1 VKRISLAI
9 VVAAAAAACTPNTLK
24 VAPVTVQ
31 PIHVVVDVNL
41 HDDAAPASPAKTDKH

>member
-1 VKRISLAI
+1 MKHILFAI

-24 VAPVTVQ
+24 VAPVTVE

-41 HDDAAPASPAKTDKH
+41 HGDAPPAKR

>member
-1 VKRISLAI
+1 MKSISIAI
-9 VVAAAAAACTPNTLK
+9 FVAAAAACTPHTLK

-41 HDDAAPASPAKTDKH
+41 HDETPATQSPARAAKR